1 MQPTNGERRREET
14 LPGHDIIVVGASAG
28 GVEALI
34 NLVRALPP
42 DLPAAICIVLH
53 MPAQS
58 PSMLP
63 KILSRAGPLPV
74 AQPRD
79 RTPIEHGHIYVAPPD
94 HHLLVER
101 GYLRSVHGPRE
112 NRHRPAVDP
121 LFRSAAQAYG
131 PRVLGVILTGTL
143 DDGTAGLQAIKQRG
157 GLAIVQ
163 DPQDALYS
171 GMPRSALENV
181 AVDHCLPLAEIAPLL
196 TRLAHEPVD
205 EQAAPPVPQEMAQ
218 EIKVVEMTME
228 MLTGDDHPGVP
239 SAFSCP
245 ECGGVLWELRDGD
258 LIRFRCRTGHA
269 YSPESVLA
277 GQSDVLEEALW
288 VALKTLEEHTSLSR
302 RLGKQARERGHE
314 RIAARF
320 DERVSD
326 AERRI
331 ALIRQ
336 VLIHEQP
343 MLESHIPDDVAADN
357 GPEGLG

>member
-1 MQPTNGERRREET
+1 
-14 LPGHDIIVVGASAG
+14 LPGHDIIVIGASAG
-28 GVEALI
+28 GVEALM

-42 DLPAAICIVLH
+42 DLPAAVCIVLH
-53 MPAQS
+53 LPAQS

-63 KILSRAGPLPV
+63 NILARAGALPV
-74 AQPRD
+74 AQARD
-79 RTPIEHGHIYVAPPD
+79 RAPIEHGQIYVAPPD

-101 GYLRSVHGPRE
+101 GHLRIVHGPRE

-121 LFRSAAQAYG
+121 LFRSAARAYG

-163 DPQDALYS
+163 DPEDALYP
-171 GMPRSALENV
+171 GMPRSAIEHV
-181 AVDHCLPLAEIAPLL
+181 AVDYILPLAEIAPLL
-196 TRLAHEPVD
+196 VRLAHQPVD
-205 EQAAPPVPQEMAQ
+205 EQAAPAVSKEMAQ
-218 EIKVVEMTME
+218 EIKVAQMDMDMMTS
-228 MLTGDDHPGVP
+228 DDHPGAP

-258 LIRFRCRTGHA
+258 LVRFRCRTGHA

-277 GQSDVLEEALW
+277 GQADVLEEALW
-288 VALKTLEEHTSLSR
+288 VALKTLEEHASLSR
-302 RLGKQARERGHE
+302 RLGHQARERGHQ

-320 DERVSD
+320 DERVHD
-326 AERRI
+326 AEQRI

-336 VLIHEQP
+336 VLIDDQP
-343 MLESHIPDDVAADN
+343 MATTDMLDAELPAGNRPKIS
-357 GPEGLG
+357 G